1 MDLELKDI
9 FRNFL
14 ISAETNRD
22 PDYFTIEGM
31 RSQEFSI
38 GIFIFMLMG
47 VLVFLIIIFKFIIS
61 SKSEGG
67 LKKGEKVLM
76 IWIILGTISAVGFG
90 AMQLLQ
96 GRLF

>member
-1 MDLELKDI
+1 MNLGPQEI
-9 FRNFL
+9 FKNIL
-14 ISAETNRD
+14 ISASSNSD

-47 VLVFLIIIFKFIIS
+47 VLVFMLIILNFIFSAKN
-61 SKSEGG
+61 EGG

-76 IWIILGTISAVGFG
+76 TWIILGTISAVGFG